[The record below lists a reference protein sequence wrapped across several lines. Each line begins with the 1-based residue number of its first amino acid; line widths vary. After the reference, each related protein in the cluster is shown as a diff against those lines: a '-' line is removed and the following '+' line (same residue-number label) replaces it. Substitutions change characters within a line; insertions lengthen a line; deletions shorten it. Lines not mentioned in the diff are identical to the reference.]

1 MVSEMPE
8 RNIKKSISSRVK
20 GIASVEVIVPLINRE
35 DDKKNKQ
42 WLTTTRSQKDNE
54 AGGEFPLVEH
64 MNPREKWIGK
74 VRNRQRTILTTTYR
88 GIKEELFHKSK
99 LPRYLIE
106 DMYPLQGAF
115 WYPFDATLKLGSRK
129 LSVPANIYG
138 VVLKQKQYDVEFSL
152 NGKEISAVRW
162 SGPDSVR
169 KSVKPQVLQYVPSTR
184 HSELEQI
191 IDQTLSGNLDFGNY
205 TLSLSS
211 PGVISAEYLVF
222 LPSSSLKISPVVHA
236 FPGDSSYRRILT

>member
-1 MVSEMPE
+1 MPK
-8 RNIKKSISSRVK
+8 RNIRKRISSRVK

-35 DDKKNKQ
+35 DKKGDKQ
-42 WLTTTRSQKDNE
+42 WLTTTRSERDKQAK
-54 AGGEFPLVEH
+54 GGEFPLVEH
-64 MNPREKWIGK
+64 MNSREKWMGK

-138 VVLKQKQYDVEFSL
+138 VVLKQNQYDVEFNL
-152 NGKEISAVRW
+152 NGKELSAIRW
-162 SGPDSVR
+162 SDSDSVR

-184 HSELEQI
+184 HLELEQI

-205 TLSLSS
+205 TLTLSS
-211 PGVISAEYLVF
+211 PGIVSAEYLLF
-222 LPSSSLKISPVVHA
+222 LPSSSLKTSPVVHA
-236 FPGDSSYRRILT
+236 FPGDSSYRRMLT

>member
-1 MVSEMPE
+1 MVNNMPG
-8 RNIKKSISSRVK
+8 RNIRKRISSRVK

-35 DDKKNKQ
+35 DDEKNKQ
-42 WLTTTRSQKDNE
+42 WLTTTRSQKDNG
-54 AGGEFPLVEH
+54 ASGEFPLVEH
-64 MNPREKWIGK
+64 MSSREKWIGK

-138 VVLKQKQYDVEFSL
+138 VVLKQNQYDVEFNL
-152 NGKEISAVRW
+152 NGKELSAIRW
-162 SGPDSVR
+162 SCPDSVR

-184 HSELEQI
+184 HPELEQI
-191 IDQTLSGNLDFGNY
+191 IDQTLSGNLDFGSY
-205 TLSLSS
+205 TLTLSS
-211 PGVISAEYLVF
+211 PGVVSAEYFLF
-222 LPSSSLKISPVVHA
+222 LPSYSPKTNPVLHA
-236 FPGDSSYRRILT
+236 FSTDCSYKRMLI